1 MADRT
6 LTDTPTIMTTR
17 TGKLRLFQPLAG
29 ELASEEAEEPSP
41 LPVVD
46 EVEELEPPVAIG
58 PTVMV
63 VVDVG

>member
-6 LTDTPTIMTTR
+6 PTDTPTIMTIR

-29 ELASEEAEEPSP
+29 ELESEEEEPSP

>member
-6 LTDTPTIMTTR
+6 LTDTPTMMTIR
-17 TGKLRLFQPLAG
+17 TGELRLFQPLAG
-29 ELASEEAEEPSP
+29 ELESEEEEEPSP